1 MAEPIEPA
9 MGKDDVIHFSRNQ
22 PNHPFYSHYTGQ
34 PAFAGTSI
42 LELEDFVGA
51 KFYCPHAL
59 ADGKQHIWIKEKT
72 LEFSTVL
79 STLSTNLAVSV
90 PLKRKYITCCNDDRG
105 GLSHGHM

>member
-1 MAEPIEPA
+1 MMSSTSAETNPTTRFTAI
-9 MGKDDVIHFSRNQ
+9 IQ
-22 PNHPFYSHYTGQ
+22 
-34 PAFAGTSI
+34 AFAGTSI

-59 ADGKQHIWIKEKT
+59 ADGKQHIWIREKT

-90 PLKRKYITCCNDDRG
+90 PLKRST
-105 GLSHGHM
+105 